1 VFGRDPSPTTATLPL
16 WISSG
21 LGLLAGKL
29 GVGFATVARIWRG
42 WNLHPWRVETFKFS
56 TDPQL
61 EAKVRDVVG
70 LCLHPPENAVV
81 LCLDEKSQVQ
91 ALQRTAPILPI
102 MPGVPEKATH
112 DYIRNGTTT
121 LFAALEVATGKALP
135 NSRIS
140 AGNWSPGNADIAQF
154 GQHPVVARLQAVNGD
169 PQIWAIVEFS
179 ANQDGQ
185 PTNPPASPVWGDDRC
200 LSCRPEPLRERAL
213 RVSSLRFG
221 QAVGHRSTLDRLAD
235 LCPWPAPSVFTRAR

>member
-1 VFGRDPSPTTATLPL
+1 MSDTPINCLAQIMPSAGRTCSAATPTATRASPVRSQARYVRSFASSASVFGRDPSPTTATLPL

-42 WNLHPWRVETFKFS
+42 WNLQPWRVETFNLS

-81 LCLDEKSQVQ
+81 LCLDEKSRVQ

-112 DYIRNGTTT
+112 DYIRSGTTT

-135 NSRIS
+135 NFPHLGGNLVSR
-140 AGNWSPGNADIAQF
+140 
-154 GQHPVVARLQAVNGD
+154 
-169 PQIWAIVEFS
+169 
-179 ANQDGQ
+179 
-185 PTNPPASPVWGDDRC
+185 
-200 LSCRPEPLRERAL
+200 
-213 RVSSLRFG
+213 
-221 QAVGHRSTLDRLAD
+221 
-235 LCPWPAPSVFTRAR
+235 

>member
-1 VFGRDPSPTTATLPL
+1 
-16 WISSG
+16 
-21 LGLLAGKL
+21 
-29 GVGFATVARIWRG
+29 VARIWRG

-112 DYIRNGTTT
+112 DDRQRHHH
-121 LFAALEVATGKALP
+121 AVRRP
-135 NSRIS
+135 
-140 AGNWSPGNADIAQF
+140 AGGHRQSSAQF
-154 GQHPVVARLQAVNGD
+154 PHLGGKL
-169 PQIWAIVEFS
+169 
-179 ANQDGQ
+179 
-185 PTNPPASPVWGDDRC
+185 
-200 LSCRPEPLRERAL
+200 
-213 RVSSLRFG
+213 VSR
-221 QAVGHRSTLDRLAD
+221 
-235 LCPWPAPSVFTRAR
+235 